1 MTAKIAT
8 IARASVRTW
17 NVKEFRAEL
26 EVLTAEFC
34 AELKVCTSG
43 MDVDSLEET
52 KRFAWDLALE
62 MLWTLPVAPLYFVR
76 GGLSEIVEDAAVKAW
91 HRWN

>member
-1 MTAKIAT
+1 MTAT
-8 IARASVRTW
+8 IATTPRASVRTW

-26 EVLTAEFC
+26 
-34 AELKVCTSG
+34 KVCTSG
-43 MDVDSLEET
+43 VDVDFFEET

-76 GGLSEIVEDAAVKAW
+76 GGLSEIVEVAATKAW
-91 HRWN
+91 NRWN

>member
-1 MTAKIAT
+1 MTAKT
-8 IARASVRTW
+8 VRPRRTW
-17 NVKEFRAEL
+17 NVREFRAEL

-43 MDVDSLEET
+43 MDVDSLGET
-52 KRFAWDLALE
+52 KRFAWDLACE

-76 GGLSEIVEDAAVKAW
+76 GGLSEIVEDVATKAW
-91 HRWN
+91 HRWYD